1 VEEAGIVTIFMMKK
15 RITMIRYQRLL
26 MLGVSTMILIVE
38 TPSLAGQKS
47 QTGENAS
54 MPKQSL
60 RVFVDEKDGNERFLL
75 RNQDTPLIGHKKN
88 IKKTDKN
95 VLLHKA
101 LVDAYSYS
109 PKLQS
114 KLHEYYKISEN
125 ISQAMSGFRPSI
137 TGEAKTGYQ
146 VKEEQDSMG
155 DDVIKKPDG
164 TEVKKPWPVTH
175 ARSKNPHD
183 VSIKVVQN
191 LYKGGETLANIK
203 EAQHQILSARADFVN
218 TEQSILISA
227 IKAYMDLWLKQEK
240 LKIAQ
245 SNENFYEKSLE
256 EVKGQALVG
265 ESAASMDVPLAQFKY
280 ETSVAKRMDA
290 ENDKQVARDTY
301 LQVTGKEPVVELT
314 LPESIRQS
322 VEWPSSLST
331 LLGRVE
337 QYHPEILKAHYAHEA
352 EKNQVDVTSSS
363 LLPQIDLE
371 GSDGRSIVRSTRNE
385 TEREASVK
393 LRMTVPIYGKGGKDW
408 SSVRQSMQITEQKR
422 HDIEV
427 ARDAALKTAKEI
439 WTNLQASKTKI
450 AHYKRAIQASKRCVK
465 GRQQEYLVGEST
477 LLDLMKAEQETEKL
491 QDSLVKDLHD
501 EVVNE
506 YLLLSLIGDLNP
518 QNLNLDVQSL
528 DLNTYPEKAKNQW
541 IGKS

>member
-1 VEEAGIVTIFMMKK
+1 
-15 RITMIRYQRLL
+15 MIRYQRLV

-38 TPSLAGQKS
+38 TPSIAGQKS
-47 QTGENAS
+47 QTGEHAS

-60 RVFVDEKDGNERFLL
+60 RVFVDEKDGKERFLL
-75 RNQDTPLIGHKKN
+75 KNQDTSLIRHKKN

-137 TGEAKTGYQ
+137 IGEAKTGYK
-146 VKEEQDSMG
+146 VNEAQDSMG
-155 DDVIKKPDG
+155 YHEKIENGRKVVNKDG
-164 TEVKKPWPVTH
+164 EPVMEKDPVRH

-218 TEQSILISA
+218 TEQSVLISA
-227 IKAYMDLWLKQEK
+227 IKAYMDLWLKQEN
-240 LKIAQ
+240 LKISQ
-245 SNENFYEKSLE
+245 SNEDFYEKSLE
-256 EVKGQALVG
+256 QVKGQALVG
-265 ESAASMDVPLAQFKY
+265 ESAASIDVPLAQFKY
-280 ETSVAKRMDA
+280 ETSVAERMAA

-301 LQVTGKEPVVELT
+301 LQVTGKEPAVELT

-331 LLGRVE
+331 LLARVE
-337 QYHPEILKAHYAHEA
+337 KYHPEILNAHYIHKAS
-352 EKNQVDVTSSS
+352 QDQIDVASSS
-363 LLPQIDLE
+363 LLPKIDLE
-371 GSDGRSIVRSTRNE
+371 GSESRSIVSSTRNE
-385 TEREASVK
+385 KEREASLK
-393 LRMTVPIYGKGGKDW
+393 LRMTVPIYDKGGKDW

-439 WTNLQASKTKI
+439 WTNLQASKAKI
-450 AHYKRAIQASKRCVK
+450 THYKRAIQASERCVK

-477 LLDLMKAEQETEKL
+477 LLDLMEAGQKTKKL
-491 QDSLVKDLHD
+491 QTSLVKDLHD
-501 EVVNE
+501 EIVNE

-541 IGKS
+541 IGRN

>member
-1 VEEAGIVTIFMMKK
+1 
-15 RITMIRYQRLL
+15 MIRYQRLV

-38 TPSLAGQKS
+38 TPSIAGQKS
-47 QTGENAS
+47 QTGEHAS
-54 MPKQSL
+54 MPKQYL

-75 RNQDTPLIGHKKN
+75 KNQDTPLIRHKKN

-146 VKEEQDSMG
+146 VKEEQNSMG
-155 DDVIKKPDG
+155 DDVTKKPDG

-218 TEQSILISA
+218 TEQFVLISA
-227 IKAYMDLWLKQEK
+227 IKAYMDLWLKQEN

-245 SNENFYEKSLE
+245 SNEDFYKKSLE
-256 EVKGQALVG
+256 QVKGEALVG
-265 ESAASMDVPLAQFKY
+265 ESAASLDVPLAQFKY
-280 ETSVAKRMDA
+280 ETSVAERMAA

-301 LQVTGKEPVVELT
+301 FQVTGKEPVVELT

-331 LLGRVE
+331 LLARVE
-337 QYHPEILKAHYAHEA
+337 KYHPEILNAHYIHKAS
-352 EKNQVDVTSSS
+352 QDQIDVASSS
-363 LLPQIDLE
+363 LLPKIDLE
-371 GSDGRSIVRSTRNE
+371 GSAGSSVSSSKRNE
-385 TEREASVK
+385 KKKEASID
-393 LRMTVPIYGKGGKDW
+393 LRMTVPIYTGGKDW

-422 HDIEV
+422 HDIVV
-427 ARDAALKTAKEI
+427 ARDTALKTAKEI
-439 WTNLQASKTKI
+439 WTNLQASKAKI
-450 AHYKRAIQASKRCVK
+450 THYKRAIQASERCVK

-477 LLDLMKAEQETEKL
+477 LLDLMEAGQKTKKL
-491 QDSLVKDLHD
+491 QTSLVKDLHD
-501 EVVNE
+501 EIVNE

-541 IGKS
+541 IGRN